1 MSEYILVQIA
11 KEHLPYEVDMLRGIF
26 ESFKQSQSR
35 PGLRPQAPPGR
46 AYTNRLNSGHGL
58 HSYKP
63 IEGPSLGLPQ
73 DARSLLLRR
82 VFLFHPGERKV
93 R

>member
-35 PGLRPQAPPGR
+35 PGLRPQAPR
-46 AYTNRLNSGHGL
+46 AL
-58 HSYKP
+58 
-63 IEGPSLGLPQ
+63 
-73 DARSLLLRR
+73 A
-82 VFLFHPGERKV
+82 
-93 R
+93 